1 MKRITLV
8 LITLGLLATACG
20 PSAEMQATVN
30 AQAGQVAT
38 VNAQIA
44 TVKAQPPQQVTVQ
57 VPVPMTVQ
65 VPVTVQVQVTSAAPA
80 PTAAQPQPTTAA
92 GAATAAPVAQP
103 TATKP
108 APTAAPPAQDP
119 LAGTNPNPIYTE
131 TFFTPKFWNEF
142 ETSTGKGKIENTA
155 FTMVSKATDNIEW
168 TFNGLKFGNA
178 YITAKTT
185 LPDGKCKA
193 FDNYG
198 LVFRYKNN
206 ANFYLFGVSCDGAF
220 RLLKRV
226 DGVFETIVDFTKSNA
241 VQPLGQRNILG
252 VRTQGDQLSLYVN
265 DKFLT
270 TVKDGQF
277 ADGLI
282 GFYVASRLSPNMTVV
297 FDDVDVYE
305 IK

>member
-1 MKRITLV
+1 MKRNILF
-8 LITLGLLATACG
+8 LIPIGLLVAACG
-20 PSAEMQATVN
+20 PSAEVQATVN
-30 AQAGQVAT
+30 AQSNQVAT

-65 VPVTVQVQVTSAAPA
+65 VTVQVPVTVQVQATPVA
-80 PTAAQPQPTTAA
+80 QPTTPPTQGA
-92 GAATAAPVAQP
+92 AATAAPATAKP
-103 TATKP
+103 TAVP
-108 APTAAPPAQDP
+108 ATAVPAQDP
-119 LAGTNPNPIYTE
+119 LAGANPNPIYTE
-131 TFFTPKFWNEF
+131 NFFTPKFWNEF
-142 ETSTGKGKIENTA
+142 DTSSGKGKFENAT

-178 YITAKTT
+178 YITVKTI
-185 LPDGKCKA
+185 LPDNKCKA

-206 ANFYLFGVSCDGAF
+206 ANFYMFGVSCDGAY

-226 DGVFETIVDFTKSNA
+226 DGVFDTIIDFTKSA
-241 VQPLGQRNILG
+241 SIQPLGQRNVLG
-252 VRTQGDQLSLYVN
+252 VRTVGDQLSFYVN

-282 GFYVASRLSPNMTVV
+282 GFYVKSGLTPNMTVV

-305 IK
+305 IKQ